1 MESAIYDTG
10 AIGIIQIKEH
20 KNAIVKVNFLESP
33 EESGSEYE
41 RCRKAAEQ
49 CEAKDNVCL
58 YCWKNPVS
66 GDLEFKE
73 ILESNEGEGTLIRKA
88 CVQIDEYLAG
98 EREEFVL
105 PIRFVGTHFQEEVW
119 CTLLE
124 IPYGETWTYT
134 DVAKAVGRPKA
145 CRAVG
150 LANNR
155 NPIPLIIPCH
165 RVIGTNGR
173 LTGYGGGLDVKETL
187 LDIERA
193 RTVRGRME
201 V

>member
-10 AIGIIQIKEH
+10 TIGFIQIKEH
-20 KNAIVKVNFLESP
+20 KNAIVKINFLETP
-33 EESGSEYE
+33 EESGLEYE
-41 RCRKAAEQ
+41 RCRRAAAR
-49 CEAKDNVCL
+49 CEAQDNVCL
-58 YCWKNPVS
+58 YCWKNP
-66 GDLEFKE
+66 GTGELEF
-73 ILESNEGEGTLIRKA
+73 EGEENSLLRKA

-105 PIRFVGTHFQEEVW
+105 PIRFVGTRFQEEVW

-134 DVAKAVGRPKA
+134 DVAKMVGRPKA

-173 LTGYGGGLDVKETL
+173 LTGYGGGLDVKQTL
-187 LDIERA
+187 LDVERA
-193 RTVRGRME
+193 RTVRARLE

>member
-10 AIGIIQIKEH
+10 AIGLIQIKEH

-33 EESGSEYE
+33 EDSGSEYE
-41 RCRKAAEQ
+41 GCRKAGTR

-66 GDLEFKE
+66 GELEF
-73 ILESNEGEGTLIRKA
+73 EGEENSLLRKA

-105 PIRFVGTHFQEEVW
+105 PIRFVGTRFQEEVW
-119 CTLLE
+119 CALLE

-134 DVAKAVGRPKA
+134 DVAKMVGRPKA

-173 LTGYGGGLDVKETL
+173 LTGYGGGLDVKQTL